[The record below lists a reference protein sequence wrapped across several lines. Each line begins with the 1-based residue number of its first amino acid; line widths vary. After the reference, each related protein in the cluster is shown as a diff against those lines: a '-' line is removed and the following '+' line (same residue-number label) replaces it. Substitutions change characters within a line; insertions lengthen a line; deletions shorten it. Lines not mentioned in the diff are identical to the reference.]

1 MIKFLTNIL
10 KSDTTESS
18 KRLVGVLGS
27 ISLIVSML
35 IYQTDTLVN
44 AVLVL
49 SLGSLSITVVDK
61 IINKKQEDEIR

>member
-1 MIKFLTNIL
+1 
-10 KSDTTESS
+10 
-18 KRLVGVLGS
+18 VGVLGS
-27 ISLIVSML
+27 ISLIISML

-61 IINKKQEDEIR
+61 IINKQQE

>member
-10 KSDTTESS
+10 KSDTPESS
-18 KRLVGVLGS
+18 KRLVGVLCS
-27 ISLIVSML
+27 ISLIISML

-61 IINKKQEDEIR
+61 IVNKQQE

>member
-10 KSDTTESS
+10 KSDTPESS

-27 ISLIVSML
+27 ISLIISML

-61 IINKKQEDEIR
+61 IINKQQEDEIR

>member
-10 KSDTTESS
+10 KSDTPESS